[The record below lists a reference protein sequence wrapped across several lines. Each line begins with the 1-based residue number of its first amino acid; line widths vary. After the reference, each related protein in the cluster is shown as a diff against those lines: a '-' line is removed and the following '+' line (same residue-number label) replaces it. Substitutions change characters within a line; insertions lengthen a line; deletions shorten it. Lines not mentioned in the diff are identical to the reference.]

1 MSYIDYKRLEEIEQ
15 KIPPLRGTNK
25 YPYFTRYRTSVKHFK
40 PDVLDG
46 EKVYRVFYSYYWG
59 SEELEAEEYKKLA
72 DDIRTAKE
80 MKDWHY
86 QTWSGKYCKYT
97 REEAELGIV
106 RPDNTFEF
114 TATRLHQGDRNIL
127 SQMIRRNVFSDVKRG
142 GVILAHHNYYNPSGL
157 YLPLFK
163 GQRINLDT
171 MQSVVNYEVR
181 IPRVDRKKSSALTVG
196 YKDQMKFA
204 EAMFRSMSVETLREE
219 AKAALD
225 KVEYDGNKSWMH
237 GEYREAVEKRI
248 KEVINEDFIEA
259 SLLMMI
265 HQRTGAIWSMLDNS
279 IYRADENLPIIYYHL
294 VKKSFLKKLKQTN
307 DVFYDEVFKC
317 NQKYPPNEWG
327 IKVFLNGERV
337 SQYQ

>member
-1 MSYIDYKRLEEIEQ
+1 MSRIDYKRLEEIEQ

-25 YPYFTRYRTSVKHFK
+25 YPYFTGYRTSVKHFK
-40 PDVLDG
+40 PDILDG

-59 SEELEAEEYKKLA
+59 SEELEPEEYKKLSA
-72 DDIRTAKE
+72 NE
-80 MKDWHY
+80 QKDWHY

-97 REEAELGIV
+97 KEESELGIV

-114 TATRLHQGDRNIL
+114 TATRLHQGDRNML
-127 SQMIRRNVFSDVKRG
+127 SQMLRRNVFSDVKRG
-142 GVILAHHNYYNPSGL
+142 GVVLACGNYYNHNGVF
-157 YLPLFK
+157 LPLFK

-204 EAMFRSMSVETLREE
+204 EAMFRSMSTETLREE

-237 GEYREAVEKRI
+237 GDYREAVEKRI
-248 KEVINEDFIEA
+248 SEVINEDFIEA

-265 HQRTGAIWSMLDNS
+265 HQRTGAIWSMLSNS
-279 IYRADENLPIIYYHL
+279 IYRDEQDIPIRYYQL
-294 VKKSFLKKLKQTN
+294 VKRSFLKKLKQTN
-307 DVFYDEVFKC
+307 DIFYDEVFKC
-317 NQKYPPNEWG
+317 NQKYPKTEWE
-327 IKVFLNGERV
+327 IRVYLDGEEV
-337 SQYQ
+337 HQYL